1 MNNSAALAARHFPLD
16 GELTCCEPYGFGHIN
31 RTFLVV
37 TDKKIRYI
45 LQGINHNVFADVP
58 GLMNNISLVTRH
70 IAKKISDPRGVL
82 CLVPADTGADFYLD
96 GAGQYWRVY
105 EFVENSL
112 CLQAPESP
120 ADFYQSAIAFGTFQN
135 QLADFDAGQ
144 LVETIPNF
152 HNTPDRYRI
161 FHEVLAADKLGRA
174 SGAQYEIEE
183 FLKRE
188 QDGCELANRLAAG
201 ILPLKVT
208 HNDTKLN
215 NVMLDD
221 KTRKALCV
229 IDLDTVM
236 PGLAAYD
243 FGDSIR
249 FGASTAAEDE
259 KDLERVSMDLELFK
273 IYASGYLAACPN
285 LTAAERDSLV
295 LGAKTMTLEC
305 GLRFLTDYLDGDTYF
320 AIHRPE
326 HNLDRC
332 RTQLKLVQ
340 DMERKWDEMNEIVR
354 ALG

>member
-1 MNNSAALAARHFPLD
+1 
-16 GELTCCEPYGFGHIN
+16 
-31 RTFLVV
+31 
-37 TDKKIRYI
+37 
-45 LQGINHNVFADVP
+45 
-58 GLMNNISLVTRH
+58 
-70 IAKKISDPRGVL
+70 
-82 CLVPADTGADFYLD
+82 
-96 GAGQYWRVY
+96 
-105 EFVENSL
+105 
-112 CLQAPESP
+112 
-120 ADFYQSAIAFGTFQN
+120 
-135 QLADFDAGQ
+135 
-144 LVETIPNF
+144 
-152 HNTPDRYRI
+152 
-161 FHEVLAADKLGRA
+161 
-174 SGAQYEIEE
+174 
-183 FLKRE
+183 
-188 QDGCELANRLAAG
+188 
-201 ILPLKVT
+201 
-208 HNDTKLN
+208 
-215 NVMLDD
+215 MLDD
-221 KTRKALCV
+221 KTRQALCV

-259 KDLERVSMDLELFK
+259 RDLSRVSMDLELFK